1 MAKKRINHS
10 AEFKAKVA
18 LEALREQKTLA
29 ELSQEYKLQAQQIS
43 TWKSHLREGAASVF
57 DTHALQ
63 KRSAEYEAREQE
75 LYARIGR
82 LEMELDWV
90 KKKAALL
97 NSR

>member
-1 MAKKRINHS
+1 MNHS

-29 ELSQEYKLQAQQIS
+29 ILSQEFNLQAQQIS

-57 DTHALQ
+57 DTQALQ
-63 KRSAEYEAREQE
+63 KRSQEYEAREQE

-82 LEMELDWV
+82 LQMEIEWV
-90 KKKAALL
+90 KKKLALPS
-97 NSR
+97 SR